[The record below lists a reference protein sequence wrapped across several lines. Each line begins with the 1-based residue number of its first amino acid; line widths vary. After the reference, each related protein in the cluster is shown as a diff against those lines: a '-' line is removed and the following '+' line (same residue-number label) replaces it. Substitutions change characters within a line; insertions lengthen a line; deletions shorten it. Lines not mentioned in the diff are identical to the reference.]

1 MKLRVHAIE
10 PLSRANGPGWRAA
23 VWLQGCSLGC
33 PGCFNPGTHDPAAGF
48 ELEIQELVA
57 RLLVASRPG
66 RLPAL
71 DGVSFSGGEPL
82 QQPEG
87 FLELLETLSGRGLSL
102 LVFSGYTLAEI
113 ERQPLGPAI
122 LAKLDVLVAGRYV
135 QQRHLGRGLLGSA
148 NQQIHLLTS
157 RHTLAEFA
165 AIPTGEII
173 LHPDGS
179 ITHSG
184 IESMPTT
191 R

>member
-1 MKLRVHAIE
+1 
-10 PLSRANGPGWRAA
+10 
-23 VWLQGCSLGC
+23 
-33 PGCFNPGTHDPAAGF
+33 
-48 ELEIQELVA
+48 
-57 RLLVASRPG
+57 
-66 RLPAL
+66 
-71 DGVSFSGGEPL
+71 
-82 QQPEG
+82 
-87 FLELLETLSGRGLSL
+87 